1 MPSRNITLP
10 LVLLSGERTS
20 TRSPS
25 AMPSFSAAPSF
36 ITTLPWPM
44 TLSATSLMSWMPTLL
59 PQEYCML
66 REVTSQNG

>member
-1 MPSRNITLP
+1 MTRPS
-10 LVLLSGERTS
+10 VALSGERTS
-20 TRSPS
+20 TWSPS
-25 AMPSFSAAPSF
+25 AMRSFAAVPSF